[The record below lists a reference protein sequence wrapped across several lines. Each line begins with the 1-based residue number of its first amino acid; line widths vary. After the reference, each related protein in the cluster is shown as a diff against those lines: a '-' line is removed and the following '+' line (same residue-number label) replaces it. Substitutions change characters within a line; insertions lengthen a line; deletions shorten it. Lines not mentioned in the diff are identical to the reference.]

1 MKRKTFIKFLM
12 AHGIGRNDANTYAI
26 QMSVYSSYKEIY
38 EFCCKV
44 LECNNTNELI
54 IQGSKKQSSE
64 VLYFCQQKTKR
75 DTTFLGII
83 F

>member
-54 IQGSKKQSSE
+54 IQGSKNSPAKFYISANRKQSVIQRFWE
-64 VLYFCQQKTKR
+64 
-75 DTTFLGII
+75 
-83 F
+83 